1 MHIGM
6 LRRLLACFVAL
17 AIALPSAGVGAVSL
31 VADLAVSARQASA
44 DCDCPPGK
52 SDCASQSKTC
62 DCGLA
67 CVARIA
73 ATGPAIAMA
82 MTVSLSAAP
91 TDLAPIA
98 RAAPLSSA
106 LQAAPFRPPR
116 STIPD

>member
-1 MHIGM
+1 M
-6 LRRLLACFVAL
+6 LRRLLACLVAL

-52 SDCASQSKTC
+52 SDCANRKSAC

-73 ATGPAIAMA
+73 VAEPAIAMA

-91 TDLAPIA
+91 TGLAPMA

-106 LQAAPFRPPR
+106 LQDAPFRPPR